1 MLSYY
6 RYIGVVRSLQT
17 SSLSTIEM
25 ARIHVA
31 LVLII
36 SFILEIPR
44 YFELQISEL
53 TCNGNRFLIPITT
66 DLVYNQVYHILYR
79 SIFTV
84 IVRRILPLVI
94 TSILTFCMVKYL
106 REQNQRRKRLL
117 ASHTSTNG
125 EIMPAS
131 NEYLTKVLAWI
142 VVAYI
147 ICLLPGAIYPILRN
161 VVSTSSCT
169 SFFNVFGIIADTLSI
184 LNSALNFFIYYPNI
198 PLFRECLKKMFGRCR
213 CCCSR
218 GNKVYPSR
226 NSVNVVVTVVSRVEI
241 TPCH

>member
-131 NEYLTKVLAWI
+131 NEWQRVFFSTHFCELA
-142 VVAYI
+142 Y
-147 ICLLPGAIYPILRN
+147 
-161 VVSTSSCT
+161 
-169 SFFNVFGIIADTLSI
+169 FFGCHLF
-184 LNSALNFFIYYPNI
+184 LNFFPMDFFPSDDFRRIYIQFFCDY
-198 PLFRECLKKMFGRCR
+198 
-213 CCCSR
+213 
-218 GNKVYPSR
+218 
-226 NSVNVVVTVVSRVEI
+226 
-241 TPCH
+241 H